1 MAEYSNKTMV
11 LYMKKVF
18 IIAAISL
25 LCMACRTTEEKA
37 IDRLQE
43 IQKASAEGDVRKVKE
58 LVQEMTEWYEDL
70 SEEDKKSVDD
80 KLAKESLKLNNKR

>member
-37 IDRLQE
+37 IDRLQD
-43 IQKASAEGDVRKVKE
+43 IQKAAADGDARKVKE
-58 LVQEMTEWYEDL
+58 LVQEMTEWYENL
-70 SEEDKKSVDD
+70 SEEDKKSVDE
-80 KLAKESLKLNNKR
+80 KLAK

>member
-1 MAEYSNKTMV
+1 MV

-37 IDRLQE
+37 VDRLQD
-43 IQKASAEGDVRKVKE
+43 IQKAAADGDARKVKE
-58 LVQEMTEWYEDL
+58 LVQEMTEWYENL

>member
-43 IQKASAEGDVRKVKE
+43 IQKASADGDARKVKE

-70 SEEDKKSVDD
+70 SEEDKKSVDE
-80 KLAKESLKLNNKR
+80 KLAK